1 MLRSKLL
8 YNDHGSDWLHII
20 PSRQLGTLLSSSEL
34 RLLLR
39 FRLGIPLC
47 SASRLCNC
55 CDKQLTTV
63 EELAGDHSIC
73 CVKAGY
79 VKRHYLM
86 CNEIQYLLS
95 TSGLIA
101 RPEQYVD
108 HQHSLRVDLAVQ
120 AFDAEGPLAL
130 DVQVLYAL
138 SHRLGDCAVADAERK
153 KIEKYRGACALINM
167 SFHPIVMDTLGNF
180 GPVSLKMVQKII
192 SKAAERSDSPPEAGL
207 YYWQRL
213 SLALARAVARQLVLS
228 MQ

>member
-1 MLRSKLL
+1 M
-8 YNDHGSDWLHII
+8 
-20 PSRQLGTLLSSSEL
+20 LSSSEL

-108 HQHSLRVDLAVQ
+108 NQHSLRVDLAVQ

-130 DVQVLYAL
+130 DVQVLHAL
-138 SHRLGDCAVADAERK
+138 ED
-153 KIEKYRGACALINM
+153 
-167 SFHPIVMDTLGNF
+167 
-180 GPVSLKMVQKII
+180 
-192 SKAAERSDSPPEAGL
+192 
-207 YYWQRL
+207 
-213 SLALARAVARQLVLS
+213 
-228 MQ
+228 

>member
-1 MLRSKLL
+1 M
-8 YNDHGSDWLHII
+8 
-20 PSRQLGTLLSSSEL
+20 
-34 RLLLR
+34 
-39 FRLGIPLC
+39 
-47 SASRLCNC
+47 
-55 CDKQLTTV
+55 
-63 EELAGDHSIC
+63 
-73 CVKAGY
+73 KAGY

-120 AFDAEGPLAL
+120 AFDAEGSLAL
-130 DVQVLYAL
+130 DVQVLHAL
-138 SHRLGDCAVADAERK
+138 SFLLHCAVADAERK

-192 SKAAERSDSPPEAGL
+192 SKAAERSDSPPEAAL